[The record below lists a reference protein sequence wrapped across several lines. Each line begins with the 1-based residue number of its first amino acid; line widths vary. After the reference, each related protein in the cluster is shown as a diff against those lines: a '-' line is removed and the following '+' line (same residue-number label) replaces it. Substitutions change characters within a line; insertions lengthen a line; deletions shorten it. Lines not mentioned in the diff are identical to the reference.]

1 MAPALQLLHNLP
13 VQSESLF
20 VPGRRPGARETQ
32 AAWRQVPHG
41 FAVGTPK
48 GLKSAPHHRDFR
60 PGKEGDN

>member
-32 AAWRQVPHG
+32 AAWRHG
-41 FAVGTPK
+41 HF